1 MREGLAA
8 HLQRGANGASRHLG
22 RPRAVLTIGQLLALH
37 AIVTSS
43 RAPGR
48 DGLLAV
54 LDRLIDTY
62 PRPTEDS

>member
-1 MREGLAA
+1 MDRWL
-8 HLQRGANGASRHLG
+8 RGGVG
-22 RPRAVLTIGQLLALH
+22 RGQGRGVLTIGQLLALH

-62 PRPTEDS
+62 PRPEDS

>member
-1 MREGLAA
+1 MPA
-8 HLQRGANGASRHLG
+8 
-22 RPRAVLTIGQLLALH
+22 LTIGQLLALH
-37 AIVTSS
+37 AIVISS

-62 PRPTEDS
+62 PRPEDS

>member
-1 MREGLAA
+1 M
-8 HLQRGANGASRHLG
+8 
-22 RPRAVLTIGQLLALH
+22 LTIGQLLALH
-37 AIVTSS
+37 AIVSTS

-62 PRPTEDS
+62 PRPEDS